1 MARYFI
7 KIDFWIATKK
17 TVELILN
24 HDAFHVVNP
33 LGNKTVK
40 YKISAFY
47 FVLVKLPSMFRS
59 KLSHINLIFL
69 ASVQIVSRYGYRK
82 ILQPLLDGIKE
93 LETKG
98 VDVNFEGL
106 NHFLWNSMVIADH
119 LAAHALADF

>member
-1 MARYFI
+1 
-7 KIDFWIATKK
+7 
-17 TVELILN
+17 
-24 HDAFHVVNP
+24 
-33 LGNKTVK
+33 
-40 YKISAFY
+40 
-47 FVLVKLPSMFRS
+47 MFRS

-106 NHFLWNSMVIADH
+106 NHFL
-119 LAAHALADF
+119 